1 MAVPAGMKEM
11 LAILR
16 KNCFHLPAQREPT
29 VAGMKSEQAAFAE
42 RLSRLLAAKKLEAS
56 ASELVP
62 LLAKY
67 GKVSVT
73 PQTVSGWLN
82 GTFMPRPANQRALAA
97 VLNVD
102 LNALL
107 TDPESQQVR
116 ESSSR
121 YRALSGK
128 DELALRE
135 FATLPTAHRKLVRE
149 LISALAAGN
158 RKQE

>member
-1 MAVPAGMKEM
+1 
-11 LAILR
+11 
-16 KNCFHLPAQREPT
+16 
-29 VAGMKSEQAAFAE
+29 MKSEQAAFAE
-42 RLSRLLAAKKLEAS
+42 RLNRLLAAKKLEAS
-56 ASELVP
+56 ASDLVP

-116 ESSSR
+116 ENSSR
-121 YRALSGK
+121 YGALSGK
-128 DELALRE
+128 DELALQE

-149 LISALAAGN
+149 LISALAAGTKK
-158 RKQE
+158 RE

>member
-1 MAVPAGMKEM
+1 
-11 LAILR
+11 
-16 KNCFHLPAQREPT
+16 
-29 VAGMKSEQAAFAE
+29 MKSEQAAFAE
-42 RLSRLLAAKKLEAS
+42 RLSRLLATKKLEAS

-116 ESSSR
+116 ENSSR
-121 YRALSGK
+121 YGALSGK

-158 RKQE
+158 RKRE

>member
-1 MAVPAGMKEM
+1 
-11 LAILR
+11 
-16 KNCFHLPAQREPT
+16 
-29 VAGMKSEQAAFAE
+29 MKSEQAAFAE
-42 RLSRLLAAKKLEAS
+42 RLNRLLAVKKLEAS

-62 LLAKY
+62 LLAKH

-102 LNALL
+102 LNTLL
-107 TDPESQQVR
+107 TDPESQVR

-121 YRALSGK
+121 YGALSGK
-128 DELALRE
+128 DELALQE

-158 RKQE
+158 RKRE